1 MKRDTSEAN
10 HIVDYQMGGEAKTRV
25 RLPVLKPVDE
35 DLSYELRRQRRLY
48 GAAQEAPFKEAIPR
62 NRSECPD
69 VRPCRFFCKHNTW
82 VVSGLDQPG
91 RRWVD
96 GSLPPT
102 QVNPTTDYNCT
113 LDLAEAAHEK
123 ETVTPAMIAATLG
136 ISDRQARR
144 YKEDALAA
152 LPSVLQ
158 QALENE
164 EQRAAAVSV
173 LCDLMANGA
182 VQTTARIKGVDAV
195 RLVRERKAQG

>member
-1 MKRDTSEAN
+1 
-10 HIVDYQMGGEAKTRV
+10 MGGEEKPRV
-25 RLPVLKPVDE
+25 RLPVLKPVDN

-48 GAAQEAPFKEAIPR
+48 GSAQEMPYREAIPH
-62 NRSECPD
+62 NRSECPG

-102 QVNPTTDYNCT
+102 QVNPTTDHNCA
-113 LDLAEAAHEK
+113 LDWAEAAHEQ

-158 QALENE
+158 QALESDDG
-164 EQRAAAVSV
+164 RPAAVS
-173 LCDLMANGA
+173 LLRELMSNGA
-182 VQTTARIKGVDAV
+182 VQTTARIKSVDAV
-195 RLVRERKAQG
+195 RLVREQKAQG